1 MKERVRVEGRRF
13 FSKKEK
19 KIMLEKS
26 NGRCAHCG
34 TPISL
39 SEDFTVE
46 HVIPLSKGGTND
58 ISNLV
63 GLCSKC
69 NKEKSNLIY
78 LPSDYYRFVKREYLE
93 ELMRNH
99 DIYCKETNWIT
110 IRNAFREDSF
120 FVKGFPLV
128 KKGFISTAGK
138 KMVRPVEMG
147 ISREVK
153 RVVYSDLDG
162 VYEFYKKYFS
172 HHNLNIPNDDLK
184 EFLTDGFEEN
194 VFYILKGRKEGDIL
208 LVLRIDFRETENG
221 YVIWITLA
229 TNEDLIPRK
238 YEKAIV
244 DMFQSLQFNLFW
256 KLGGDVPMIFTVYMS
271 CFNCDKLSCLMI
283 REDCDILDEN
293 YGPEEDDSNGKYMVG
308 RICVGNKPN
317 MKYMQN
323 NSDTLY
329 REGNRYAVEGVLV
342 DYRLK
347 GLKFLEECIRN
358 SSEKGIVSETS

>member
-34 TPISL
+34 APISL

-99 DIYCKETNWIT
+99 DTYCKETNWIT

-128 KKGFISTAGK
+128 KKGFISSAGK

-153 RVVYSDLDG
+153 RVVYSDLNG
-162 VYEFYKKYFS
+162 VYEFYKKYIS
-172 HHNLNIPNDDLK
+172 RYNLNISNDELK
-184 EFLTDGFEEN
+184 KFLANRFEEN

-208 LVLRIDFRETENG
+208 LVLRIDFKETENG
-221 YVIWITLA
+221 YVIWINIA
-229 TNEDLIPRK
+229 TNHELIPRK
-238 YEKAIV
+238 YEEAIE
-244 DMFQSLQFNLFW
+244 DMYQSLQFNLFW

-271 CFNCDKLSCLMI
+271 CLNCDKLACDMV
-283 REDCDILDEN
+283 REDCDML
-293 YGPEEDDSNGKYMVG
+293 EEDCILADDLDGNYMVG

-317 MKYMQN
+317 MKYMQG

-329 REGNRYAVEGVLV
+329 REGNRYVVEGVLV

-358 SSEKGIVSETS
+358 SSGRGAVSETA